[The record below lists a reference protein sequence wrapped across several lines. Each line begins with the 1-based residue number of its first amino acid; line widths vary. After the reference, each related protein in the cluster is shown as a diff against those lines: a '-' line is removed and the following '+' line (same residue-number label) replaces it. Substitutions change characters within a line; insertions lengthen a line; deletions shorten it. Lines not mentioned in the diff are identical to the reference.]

1 MAFPRGKLL
10 HAECALTPAIEPG
23 NHRVN
28 RTPCPGSRPV
38 TGLRITSKPRQ
49 KVVQHIMFLVVILE
63 LNPLRLWTE
72 MMLGLLRSEAF
83 RQKSAH
89 LNRIDPIGR
98 GAAADAQAASNTNPY
113 AADLSWSID
122 GTDGSQDELQDGER
136 EPTMLQY
143 VHQEAPKG
151 PTNAPRRVQVAT
163 EPPQGSY
170 QEAKSLR
177 TKAKQCLLA
186 FSTFRHRQT
195 SDASRWPQE
204 SPLHVMSPPS
214 TPFLPSVVQFSH
226 FSTPL
231 PAAPAFQHSPR
242 SPRASQHVLNSANPA
257 PRLTAA

>member
-122 GTDGSQDELQDGER
+122 
-136 EPTMLQY
+136 
-143 VHQEAPKG
+143 
-151 PTNAPRRVQVAT
+151 
-163 EPPQGSY
+163 
-170 QEAKSLR
+170 
-177 TKAKQCLLA
+177 
-186 FSTFRHRQT
+186 
-195 SDASRWPQE
+195 
-204 SPLHVMSPPS
+204 
-214 TPFLPSVVQFSH
+214 
-226 FSTPL
+226 
-231 PAAPAFQHSPR
+231 
-242 SPRASQHVLNSANPA
+242 
-257 PRLTAA
+257 